1 MAKRTTPPLTPEQ
14 RSLRAKAAV
23 DASWAR
29 TSDRAA
35 RTEPARRAALA
46 RFERQVDPL
55 GELPDEELQR
65 RAESARRSYF
75 RYLALRSARARGSG
89 HRNQARAVADRDA

>member
-1 MAKRTTPPLTPEQ
+1 MTKRATPPLTPEQ

-29 TSDRAA
+29 TNDRTA

-55 GELPDEELQR
+55 GELPEQERHR
-65 RAESARRSYF
+65 RAEFARRSYF
-75 RYLALRSARARGSG
+75 RYLALRSARKRGS
-89 HRNQARAVADRDA
+89 

>member
-1 MAKRTTPPLTPEQ
+1 MTKRTTPPLTPEQ

-23 DASWAR
+23 DASWAH

-46 RFERQVDPL
+46 RFERQVDPH
-55 GELPDEELQR
+55 GELPDEERQR
-65 RAESARRSYF
+65 RAKSARRSYF

-89 HRNQARAVADRDA
+89 RRTQAGTATDRDG

>member
-1 MAKRTTPPLTPEQ
+1 MRELHTCGVLGGMSKQPLTPQQ

-23 DASWAR
+23 DASWAH

-46 RFERQVDPL
+46 RFDRQVDPNGDL
-55 GELPDEELQR
+55 SDEDRHR

-75 RYLALRSARARGSG
+75 RYLALRSARKRGAG
-89 HRNQARAVADRDA
+89 H

>member
-1 MAKRTTPPLTPEQ
+1 MRCAGGMTKPPLTPEQ

-23 DASWAR
+23 DASWAH

-46 RFERQVDPL
+46 RFEQQVDPT
-55 GELPDEELQR
+55 GDLPEAERKR
-65 RAESARRSYF
+65 RADAVRRSYF
-75 RYLALRSARARGSG
+75 RFLAMRSAHKRGSG
-89 HRNQARAVADRDA
+89 R

>member
-1 MAKRTTPPLTPEQ
+1 MSKQTKPPLTPEQ

-23 DASWAR
+23 DASWAH

-35 RTEPARRAALA
+35 RTEPARRAASA
-46 RFERQVDPL
+46 RFEREVDPH
-55 GELPDEELQR
+55 GELSEGERRR

-75 RYLALRSARARGSG
+75 RYLALRSARKRGSG
-89 HRNQARAVADRDA
+89 R

>member
-1 MAKRTTPPLTPEQ
+1 MNRVTRVRCAGVMRRPLTPAQ
-14 RSLRAKAAV
+14 RILRAKAAA
-23 DASWAR
+23 DASWAA

-46 RFERQVDPL
+46 RFERQVDPD
-55 GELPDEELQR
+55 GELPEDERRQ

-75 RYLALRSARARGSG
+75 RFLALRSARVRGCARGSPE
-89 HRNQARAVADRDA
+89 

>member
-1 MAKRTTPPLTPEQ
+1 MTKRTAGPLTPEQ

-23 DASWAR
+23 DASWAH

-46 RFERQVDPL
+46 RFERQVDPDR
-55 GELPDEELQR
+55 ELPDDERQR

-75 RYLALRSARARGSG
+75 PVLALRSARKRGGG
-89 HRNQARAVADRDA
+89 HRTQANTAAGRDA